1 MRQTSGRPQ
10 EVADDAPVS
19 AEPGDAGLSVAEALK
34 RLRSQGPNR
43 LVTPGRWAA
52 VRQVLESV
60 ADPMALMLAAAGAVY
75 LVAGEVRDGVILL
88 AALVPVLGVDVA
100 LQLRS
105 RRALRKLA
113 RATAARA
120 RVVRGGEELEVPAED
135 LVWGDL
141 LLLREGDVLPADGVV
156 RAATHLAVDESQLTG
171 EAEPVEK
178 APRAGDAADA
188 QEESRFYA
196 GSLVL
201 SGSGRGEVTATG
213 VGTRYGAIA
222 RLVAESEP
230 DQTPLQRKTGR
241 LVRVLGVAAAA
252 VAAGVFGLRMA
263 SGARASEALLA
274 ALAVAMAAVPE
285 EFPLAFAL
293 FLSLGAWRL
302 ARRGVLVRRLAS
314 VETLG
319 ATTVICADKT
329 GTLTR
334 GTFDLDVLVPL
345 EASET
350 ELLAAAL
357 LACEEKPEDPL
368 ERSILERVR
377 RDGMSVPELRAR
389 WTLSRDYPFDPVG
402 RHMTHVWHG
411 ADGAWVVVCKGAL
424 EGVLEHCR
432 ITPEQRQRAEA
443 ENARLAGE
451 GVRVLAVARGRR
463 TDPGVDRAAA
473 EHALQFLGLLGFRD
487 PLRPDV
493 PAAIAECASAG
504 IRVKLVTGDHPITA
518 AAIARQAGIEV
529 TEVLTGPELETLT
542 NERRLEAVQRASV
555 LARIRPEQ
563 KHAIV
568 EALARSGEVVAM
580 TGDGINDAPALRR
593 ADIGISLGIRGTEVA
608 RSAAD
613 LVLLRDDFAAFVAT
627 VREGRRIFDNLQ
639 RSFLYLIAFH
649 VPIVGLALLA
659 PLLQLPLL
667 LLPVH
672 LVWLELIVHP
682 IAMLL
687 FEAEPAATDVMRRPP
702 RDPRAGLL
710 PRAAALRSV
719 ATGLSLTVVSMA
731 LFGAHLPA
739 GEEHARAV
747 ALAALISGDLLLVF
761 AEHAPSARPGPVLP
775 RTGTFWIIWV
785 AAAATLPLVLYLPA
799 LSRALRCAPLGA
811 MDWLLALGA
820 AAVAVGWRALRT
832 RASQGAARSR

>member
-1 MRQTSGRPQ
+1 
-10 EVADDAPVS
+10 
-19 AEPGDAGLSVAEALK
+19 
-34 RLRSQGPNR
+34 
-43 LVTPGRWAA
+43 
-52 VRQVLESV
+52 
-60 ADPMALMLAAAGAVY
+60 
-75 LVAGEVRDGVILL
+75 
-88 AALVPVLGVDVA
+88 
-100 LQLRS
+100 
-105 RRALRKLA
+105 
-113 RATAARA
+113 
-120 RVVRGGEELEVPAED
+120 
-135 LVWGDL
+135 
-141 LLLREGDVLPADGVV
+141 
-156 RAATHLAVDESQLTG
+156 
-171 EAEPVEK
+171 
-178 APRAGDAADA
+178 
-188 QEESRFYA
+188 
-196 GSLVL
+196 
-201 SGSGRGEVTATG
+201 
-213 VGTRYGAIA
+213 
-222 RLVAESEP
+222 
-230 DQTPLQRKTGR
+230 
-241 LVRVLGVAAAA
+241 
-252 VAAGVFGLRMA
+252 
-263 SGARASEALLA
+263 
-274 ALAVAMAAVPE
+274 
-285 EFPLAFAL
+285 
-293 FLSLGAWRL
+293 
-302 ARRGVLVRRLAS
+302 
-314 VETLG
+314 
-319 ATTVICADKT
+319 
-329 GTLTR
+329 
-334 GTFDLDVLVPL
+334 
-345 EASET
+345 
-350 ELLAAAL
+350 
-357 LACEEKPEDPL
+357 
-368 ERSILERVR
+368 
-377 RDGMSVPELRAR
+377 
-389 WTLSRDYPFDPVG
+389 
-402 RHMTHVWHG
+402 
-411 ADGAWVVVCKGAL
+411 
-424 EGVLEHCR
+424 
-432 ITPEQRQRAEA
+432 
-443 ENARLAGE
+443 
-451 GVRVLAVARGRR
+451 
-463 TDPGVDRAAA
+463 
-473 EHALQFLGLLGFRD
+473 
-487 PLRPDV
+487 V

-659 PLLQLPLL
+659 PLLRLPLL

-747 ALAALISGDLLLVF
+747 ALAALISGGLLLVF

>member
-1 MRQTSGRPQ
+1 MPGRLQEGTQDVPASSGP
-10 EVADDAPVS
+10 D
-19 AEPGDAGLSVAEALK
+19 GAGLSVAEALK

-43 LVTPGRWAA
+43 LVTSARWAA
-52 VRQVLESV
+52 ARQVLESL

-75 LVAGEVRDGVILL
+75 LVAGEVRDGAILL

-105 RRALRKLA
+105 RRALFKLA
-113 RATAARA
+113 RATAPRA
-120 RVVRGGEELEVPAED
+120 RVIRGGAELEVPAEQ

-141 LLLREGDVLPADGVV
+141 LILQEGDVLPADGVV
-156 RAATHLAVDESQLTG
+156 RSATHLAVDESQLTG

-178 APRAGDAADA
+178 APSAGGGADA
-188 QEESRFYA
+188 PGESRFYA

-213 VGTRYGAIA
+213 GRTRYGAIA

-230 DQTPLQRKTGR
+230 EQTPLQRKTGR
-241 LVRVLGVAAAA
+241 LVRLLGIAAVA
-252 VAAGVFGLRMA
+252 VAAGVFALRMA

-345 EASET
+345 GASET
-350 ELLAAAL
+350 ELLTAAL

-368 ERSILERVR
+368 ERSIVDRVR
-377 RDGMSVPELRAR
+377 RDGVSVAELRAR
-389 WTLSRDYPFDPVG
+389 WTLARDYAFDPAG
-402 RHMTHVWHG
+402 RHMTHVWRG
-411 ADGAWVVVCKGAL
+411 RDGAWVVASKGAL

-432 ITPEQRQRAEA
+432 VTVEQRQRAEA
-443 ENARLAGE
+443 ENARLASE
-451 GVRVLAVARGRR
+451 GVRVLAVARGVR

-473 EHALQFLGLLGFRD
+473 EHALQLLGLLGFRD
-487 PLRPDV
+487 PLRPEV

-504 IRVKLVTGDHPITA
+504 IRVKLVTGDHAITA
-518 AAIARQAGIEV
+518 AAIARQAGIGV
-529 TEVLTGPELETLT
+529 TYVLTGPELEALT
-542 NERRLEAVQRASV
+542 SEERLESVQRASV

-568 EALARSGEVVAM
+568 EALSRSGEVVAM

-649 VPIVGLALLA
+649 VPIFMLALLA
-659 PLLQLPLL
+659 PLLRLPLL

-687 FEAEPAATDVMRRPP
+687 FEAEPAAPDVMRRPP
-702 RDPRAGLL
+702 RDPRAGIL
-710 PRAAALRSV
+710 PRAPALRSV
-719 ATGLSLTVVSMA
+719 ATGLLLTVVSMA
-731 LFGAHLPA
+731 LFAARLPA
-739 GEEHARAV
+739 GEEHARAL
-747 ALAALISGDLLLVF
+747 ALAALICGDLLLVF
-761 AEHAPSARPGPVLP
+761 AERAPSAPEGVVLP
-775 RTGTFWIIWV
+775 RTATFWIIWV
-785 AAAATLPLVLYLPA
+785 AAAATLPVALYLPA
-799 LSRALRCAPLGA
+799 LSRALRLAPLGA
-811 MDWLLALGA
+811 VDWLLALGA
-820 AAVAVGWRALRT
+820 AAGAVGWRAFRT
-832 RASQGAARSR
+832 RASH